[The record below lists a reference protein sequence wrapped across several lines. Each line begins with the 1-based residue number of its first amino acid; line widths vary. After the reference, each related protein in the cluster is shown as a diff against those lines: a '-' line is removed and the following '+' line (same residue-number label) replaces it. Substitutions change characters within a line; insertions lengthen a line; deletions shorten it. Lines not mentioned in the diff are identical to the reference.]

1 MLPRPTVGDKPLPIA
16 HHPLDDTFFW
26 AGTLAHGTLEQRIE
40 AARAGGFS
48 YLSMFPTDYRR
59 AVERG
64 LSDADI
70 LALHERAGVRLMTLD
85 PYTRWLPRWTP
96 PAKTPPERLEWVSFE
111 EDEFF
116 AIVEALELETITVN
130 EAFGAHYELD
140 EMIEAFAAVCDRAA
154 RSGIRAHLEFTPFSA
169 IPDLNTAWQIV
180 TAADRPN
187 GGLAFDTWHYLRG
200 TRDDALLEEIPGDR
214 IFVVQINDA
223 AAEPVRSLLND
234 TLNHRLMPGDGDFD
248 LAGVL
253 PIVARKAGVGPP
265 GIEVLSQELWKLG
278 PAEIGRRSE
287 EGLRSALAL
296 AGPWGGS

>member
-1 MLPRPTVGDKPLPIA
+1 M
-16 HHPLDDTFFW
+16 DDTFFW
-26 AGTLAHGTLEQRIE
+26 AGTLMHATLEQRID
-40 AARAGGFS
+40 AARAGGFR

-59 AVERG
+59 ARERG

-96 PAKTPPERLEWVSFE
+96 PASAPPDRLEWVSFE
-111 EDEFF
+111 EDELF

-130 EAFGAHYELD
+130 EAFGATYELD

-154 RSGIRAHLEFTPFSA
+154 RSGTRVHLEFTPFSG
-169 IPDLNTAWQIV
+169 IPDLETAWQIV

-200 TRDDALLEEIPGDR
+200 KRDDALLEQIPGDR

-223 AAEPVRSLLND
+223 AAEPVGSLLND
-234 TLNHRLMPGDGDFD
+234 TLNHRLMPGEGDFD

-253 PIVARKAGVGPP
+253 PIVARKDGVGPP
-265 GIEVLSQELWKLG
+265 GIEVLSQELWRLA

-287 EGLRSALAL
+287 AGLAAALAL
-296 AGPWGGS
+296 AGDWGG